1 MDKYNYQ
8 YSRPLH
14 MIETTRENAFQLN
27 SETDR
32 IATERNLMSKRSPPR
47 DNFNRMLQ
55 ITNSEERK

>member
-1 MDKYNYQ
+1 
-8 YSRPLH
+8 